1 MVGEASVDNVDVHS
15 GKLVM
20 SASVTQ
26 NIAVDTNSLYHLHP
40 SDHPRLIFVTH
51 PVTHY

>member
-1 MVGEASVDNVDVHS
+1 MVREANVDNVDVHS

-26 NIAVDTNSLYHLHP
+26 NKAANTNSLYHLHP
-40 SDHPRLIFVTH
+40 SDHPRLTFVTY